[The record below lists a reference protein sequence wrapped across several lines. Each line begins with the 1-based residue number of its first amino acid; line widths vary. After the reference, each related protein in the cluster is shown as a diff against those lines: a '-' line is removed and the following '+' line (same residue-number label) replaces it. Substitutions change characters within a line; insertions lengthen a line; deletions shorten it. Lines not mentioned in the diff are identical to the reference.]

1 MVLHLEL
8 GIPRLSPRFP
18 VSVPVES
25 HALRLRVSRGHS
37 PQLDTPCVAG
47 NRVRKRVADCKHGFE
62 SRWGFEPM
70 PAPDLPCWRREGSP
84 TGLVC
89 NAMGRFI
96 KVSF

>member
-1 MVLHLEL
+1 MWPSEL
-8 GIPRLSPRFP
+8 GGSYNPEKFKSTKGI
-18 VSVPVES
+18 V
-25 HALRLRVSRGHS
+25 
-37 PQLDTPCVAG
+37 
-47 NRVRKRVADCKHGFE
+47 